1 MEDSAQA
8 NEGRTLITK
17 RQSKDIAK
25 ILHHISRTL
34 AGQSFKAPVKQLWPQ
49 YADTYAAKVAN
60 PIDLS
65 TIEMKAKNDTYLF
78 IDELRADVFL
88 LHQNSI
94 DFNGIEHIITSAA
107 LEVRNTVLD
116 AISEVEE
123 GKGYT
128 RASIRGL

>member
-1 MEDSAQA
+1 MEDPAQA
-8 NEGRTLITK
+8 NEGRILITK
-17 RQSKDIAK
+17 LQSKEIAK

-34 AGQSFKAPVKQLWPQ
+34 AGQSFKAPVKQLWPE
-49 YADTYAAKVAN
+49 YADTYAAKVPN
-60 PIDLS
+60 PIDLG
-65 TIEMKAKNDTYLF
+65 TIEMKVKNDTYLS

-88 LHQNSI
+88 LYQNSI

-107 LEVRNTVLD
+107 LEVRNTILN

-128 RASIRGL
+128 RASIRGS

>member
-1 MEDSAQA
+1 VEDPAQA
-8 NEGRTLITK
+8 NEGRILITK
-17 RQSKDIAK
+17 LQSKEIAK

-65 TIEMKAKNDTYLF
+65 TIEMKVKNDTDLS

-88 LHQNSI
+88 LYQNSI

-107 LEVRNTVLD
+107 LEVRNTILN

-128 RASIRGL
+128 RASIRGS